1 MLVRRKKAQTT
12 RAWDALVFVLLVFV
26 ALGALATYVPR
37 SAHATEGEPK
47 TVRVG
52 YYENEVFEE
61 DVATAKEAGMNGHL
75 AKPYDIDAMME
86 MLDGLIP
93 IDPANTARL

>member
-1 MLVRRKKAQTT
+1 MFVRRKKAQTT
-12 RAWDALVFVLLVFV
+12 RAWDALKANVPIV
-26 ALGALATYVPR
+26 AVTANA
-37 SAHATEGEPK
+37 
-47 TVRVG
+47 
-52 YYENEVFEE
+52 FEE

-86 MLDGLIP
+86 MLDRLIP